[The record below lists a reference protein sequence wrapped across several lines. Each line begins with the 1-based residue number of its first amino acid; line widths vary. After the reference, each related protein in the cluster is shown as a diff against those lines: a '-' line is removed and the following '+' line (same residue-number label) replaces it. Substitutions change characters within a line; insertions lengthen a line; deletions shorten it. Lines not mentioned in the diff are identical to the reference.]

1 MVYLFLVN
9 RKKYGANMKG
19 KNQKKKAK
27 GQLPQ
32 MPQNYH
38 YNASFCVVMLVMG
51 IRVKK
56 KFHASCYSLL
66 ASCPL
71 LSRHRLVA

>member
-1 MVYLFLVN
+1 
-9 RKKYGANMKG
+9 MKG

-38 YNASFCVVMLVMG
+38 YNALFCVEMLVMG
-51 IRVKK
+51 IRVNK
-56 KFHASCYSLL
+56 KFTD
-66 ASCPL
+66 
-71 LSRHRLVA
+71 

>member
-1 MVYLFLVN
+1 
-9 RKKYGANMKG
+9 MKG

-38 YNASFCVVMLVMG
+38 YNALFCVEMLVMG
-51 IRVKK
+51 IRVNKK
-56 KFHASCYSLL
+56 AHASCYSLL
-66 ASCPL
+66 VSCAL
-71 LSRHRLVA
+71 LSRHRLQADGK

>member
-38 YNASFCVVMLVMG
+38 YNALFCVEMRMTNK
-51 IRVKK
+51 RK
-56 KFHASCYSLL
+56 YY
-66 ASCPL
+66 
-71 LSRHRLVA
+71 